1 VREESLK
8 PRVCR
13 SGNRAQHDNALNG
26 TVADDAPNGT
36 VAHDARNRTV
46 AQDNS
51 VPATNWAE
59 PPRGHTASGA
69 TEVSHCACDRS
80 PREADEN
87 WDRRQRA
94 ALTEW
99 LQSFRIRWCVFLTLT
114 FAGNPPKREHAK
126 KDAYRF
132 MERVECRLG
141 FRPPYVGCVEGDS
154 EFAAK
159 RTHVHM
165 LIGGVTRC
173 QIGSVASLWPAGRAQ
188 IETAREQHLAYI
200 LKDYADAGDLVWP
213 PTFSHRVHLLRRR
226 EAHEA
231 KRSQS

>member
-13 SGNRAQHDNALNG
+13 SGDGAQHYAR
-26 TVADDAPNGT
+26 NGT
-36 VAHDARNRTV
+36 VAHDARNGTV
-46 AQDNS
+46 AHD
-51 VPATNWAE
+51 VAAPAANCAR
-59 PPRGHTASGA
+59 PPRGHAAPGA
-69 TEVSHCACDRS
+69 TEVRPGSCNRG
-80 PREADEN
+80 PREADQD

-114 FAGNPPKREHAK
+114 FAGDPPKREHAE
-126 KDAYRF
+126 KDAHRF
-132 MERVECRLG
+132 MERLERRLG
-141 FRPPYVGCVEGDS
+141 FRPPYVGCVEGDA
-154 EFAAK
+154 ELAAK
-159 RTHVHM
+159 RTHVHI

-200 LKDYADAGDLVWP
+200 LKDYADAGDLVLP
-213 PTFSHRVHLLRRR
+213 PTFRHRVHLLRRR